1 VNADLHQRAKQVFL
15 SVRELEGESRRALLD
30 QACAGDADLR
40 REVESLLAHDQPET
54 VIAPA
59 RHAVNPPADAPATP
73 IPQLAASGSLK
84 RLLWHRRRPLLAGL
98 VAMVLLVA
106 VGLWTLNRVTT
117 SLRGMLEESFT
128 TILDA
133 DIEAMEQW
141 LASEK
146 RFAGWWAG
154 DVALR
159 EATQGL
165 IAIAVDAK
173 DMPSALLGSQPLA
186 DLRRSMD
193 PVLETQGYRAFAI
206 ATRSGLLLATSEP
219 RIDVELVG
227 TYLAS
232 DGVAMVA
239 QVFDEGPLI
248 RMPHLLGSLATIET
262 TVSEDRIMSVL
273 TPIHDEAGSV
283 IAALVFLMEPDK
295 DFTRILSIARM
306 GGSGDTYVFNADGL
320 MLSHSRFEDEIL
332 DLHGIDRTDAGS
344 MLRVRVVDP
353 GGDMTTGH
361 RPKTG
366 MRSLPLSD
374 MARSATAGNDGVN
387 TDGYRDAR
395 GVEVVGAWRWL
406 PEYGVGVATEVEK
419 EDAYEAHDQVRT
431 AFRVLFVVLGVS
443 LAALVVTALVI
454 GVMARKMQRL
464 GQYTLV
470 RKLGEGGMGA
480 VYEARHAMLRRPVA
494 VKLIRAGQVSAE
506 SLARFEREVQL
517 TSQLNHPSTIGVY
530 DYGRTDEGVFYYV
543 MEHLSGISLKEL
555 IRMEGPLPAARVV
568 HILRQVCGSLAEAH
582 EQGLVHRDI
591 KPANIMLCPLGGM
604 HDVAKVLDFG
614 IAKDVGVR
622 DADIS
627 SPGMLIG
634 TPLYMSPEAFGSS
647 VTVDARSDLYAL
659 GAVAFELL
667 TGEVVFPSGSA
678 SELMSRVATEAA
690 QRPSERARRPVPH
703 ALDKLVLELLAKR
716 PENRPASAREVG
728 RRLDELA
735 DAEPW
740 TEEHA
745 AAWWTNRMGD
755 RGGAV

>member
-1 VNADLHQRAKQVFL
+1 MNADLHRRAKQVFL
-15 SVRELEGESRRALLD
+15 SVRELEGAPRRALLD
-30 QACAGDADLR
+30 EACDGDPDLR
-40 REVESLLAHDQPET
+40 REVESLLDHDYPET
-54 VIAPA
+54 VLAPA
-59 RHAVNPPADAPATP
+59 RHAVSPAADTP
-73 IPQLAASGSLK
+73 DTPVPQLATSGSLT
-84 RLLWHRRRPLLAGL
+84 RLLWRRRKQLLAGL
-98 VAMVLLVA
+98 VAMALLVA
-106 VGLWTLNRVTT
+106 VGFWTLNRVTT
-117 SLRGMLEESFT
+117 SLKGMLEESLT

-146 RFAGWWAG
+146 EFAGWWAG

-159 EATQGL
+159 DATQRL
-165 IAIAVDAK
+165 IAIAADAN
-173 DMPSALLGSQPLA
+173 DAPSALLGSETLA
-186 DLRRSMD
+186 ELRRSTG

-206 ATRSGLLLATSEP
+206 ATRSGLVLATSKP
-219 RIDVELVG
+219 RIDVEVAG
-227 TYLAS
+227 TYLTA
-232 DGVAMVA
+232 DGVSMVA

-248 RMPHLLGSLATIET
+248 RMPHLLGSLSAIET
-262 TVSEDRIMSVL
+262 EVGEDRIMSVL
-273 TPIHDEAGSV
+273 TPIHDAAGTV

-306 GGSGDTYVFNADGL
+306 GGSGDTYAFNADGL

-332 DLHGIDRTDAGS
+332 DLHGIDASDAGS

-353 GGDMTTGH
+353 GGDMTAGH
-361 RPKTG
+361 RPKNT
-366 MRSLPLSD
+366 MRTLPLSE
-374 MARSATAGNDGVN
+374 MARSATSGQDGVN

-406 PEYGVGVATEVEK
+406 PEYGVGVATEVGK
-419 EDAYEAHDQVRT
+419 EDAYRAHGQVRT
-431 AFRVLFVVLGVS
+431 AFRALFVVLGLS
-443 LAALVVTALVI
+443 LAALVATALVI

-470 RKLGEGGMGA
+470 RKLGEGGMGS
-480 VYEARHAMLRRPVA
+480 VYEARHTMLRRPVA
-494 VKLIRAGQVSAE
+494 VKLIRAGQVSAD

-517 TSQLNHPSTIGVY
+517 TSQLSHPSTIGVY

-591 KPANIMLCPLGGM
+591 KPANIMLCPLGGL
-604 HDVAKVLDFG
+604 HDVVKVLDFG

-622 DADIS
+622 DDDIS
-627 SPGMLIG
+627 TPGMVIG
-634 TPLYMSPEAFGSS
+634 TPLYMSPEAFESS
-647 VTVDARSDLYAL
+647 GTLDARSDLYAL

-667 TGEVVFPSGSA
+667 TGEVVFPSDNA
-678 SELMSRVATEAA
+678 SELVARVVMEAA
-690 QRPSERARRPVPH
+690 PRPSQRLGRPVP
-703 ALDKLVLELLAKR
+703 AVLDELVVKLLAKR
-716 PENRPASAREVG
+716 PENRPASAREVA
-728 RRLDELA
+728 RRLDALA
-735 DAEPW
+735 DTEPW

-745 AAWWTNRMGD
+745 AAWWANRMGE
-755 RGGAV
+755 RGGSL